1 MSSQRKFLK
10 MADWEKTQNPKRP
23 KIPPWIKLH
32 REWLNLPKFRN
43 LSAANRGILFS
54 MQMLC
59 MELGNRV
66 PYDTS
71 FIAQKIGLRPAVAG
85 KALCH
90 LIITGFLLEFAEEA
104 DASDNNDLEQIM
116 RSDRAPL
123 EGEIDRDIDKDTHP
137 KGMEIVQADKCTE
150 QTRTILRSRKQPD
163 FEILTKT
170 CLSAGVRGSDY
181 AHITEVLEKMHGIT
195 PSPKQLPVLE
205 RQLIDRS
212 GE

>member
-1 MSSQRKFLK
+1 

-43 LSAANRGILFS
+43 LSAANRGTLFS

-66 PYDTS
+66 PYETS

-90 LIITGFLLEFAEEA
+90 LITTGFLLEFAEEA
-104 DASDNNDLEQIM
+104 DASDNNDLAQII
-116 RSDRAPL
+116 RSDRVAL
-123 EGEIDRDIDKDTHP
+123 EGDIDKEKEPIPRDESPLKAKRKRSGDNRNSSKWRQPNFEFLTQAC
-137 KGMEIVQADKCTE
+137 VQ
-150 QTRTILRSRKQPD
+150 
-163 FEILTKT
+163 
-170 CLSAGVRGSDY
+170 AGVRGSNY
-181 AHITEVLEKMHGIT
+181 EHITQVLEDSLGIT
-195 PSPKQLPVLE
+195 PSEKQLPVLE
-205 RQLIDRS
+205 RQIIDRS
-212 GE
+212 RE